1 MTILE
6 RVLAAMKTSY
16 AKYGFKSGELSKLAE
31 AIIKGANLKD
41 ESTDENITA
50 ALTANEGYAQVMQS
64 VYNRGVSETS
74 EKYKDYIPKPKED
87 PKPTPTPTSVPQP
100 VRNQAFTLEDVKKLA
115 QGMVDEALKPYKE
128 RDERN
133 RLQSILE
140 GNSKLKGVSK
150 TFIKRYHLD
159 KEEDADKVADEI
171 VNDWTEIKQGL
182 VQDGTFVAAPS
193 KSEQGSNDEDFR
205 KMMEDSAK
213 RIQEKQ
219 AAVAASA
226 AGASAQPQK

>member
-1 MTILE
+1 MSIKE
-6 RVLAAMKTSY
+6 RVLASMKTSY
-16 AKYGFKSGELSKLAE
+16 AKYGFKKDELSQLAD
-31 AIIKGANLKD
+31 IVSANLKD
-41 ESTDENITA
+41 ESTDEEITA
-50 ALTANEGYAQVMQS
+50 ALTANEGYAKMMQS
-64 VYNRGVSETS
+64 VYNRGVSETND
-74 EKYKDYIPKPKED
+74 KYKDYIPKPKED
-87 PKPTPTPTSVPQP
+87 PKQTTTTTTTQTQQTSQ
-100 VRNQAFTLEDVKKLA
+100 NQTFTLDDVKKLA
-115 QGMVDEALKPYKE
+115 QGMVDDALKPYKE

-182 VQDGTFVAAPS
+182 VQDGTFVAAPA
-193 KSEQGSNDEDFR
+193 KTEQRSNDEDFR

-213 RIQEKQ
+213 RVQEKN
-219 AAVAASA
+219 AETAKAFSNAE
-226 AGASAQPQK
+226 PKK

>member
-1 MTILE
+1 MSIKE
-6 RVLAAMKTSY
+6 RVLASMKTSY
-16 AKYGFKSGELSKLAE
+16 AKYGFKKDELSKLAD
-31 AIIKGANLKD
+31 IISANLKD
-41 ESTDENITA
+41 ESTDEEISK
-50 ALTANEGYAQVMQS
+50 ALTANEGYAQMMQS

-74 EKYKDYIPKPKED
+74 DKYKDYIPKPKEES
-87 PKPTPTPTSVPQP
+87 KPTPTPTPTPQTAQ
-100 VRNQAFTLEDVKKLA
+100 NQTFTLEDVKKLA
-115 QGMVDEALKPYKE
+115 QGMVDDALKPYKE

-159 KEEDADKVADEI
+159 KEEEADKVADEI

-182 VQDGTFVAAPS
+182 VQDGTFVAAPT
-193 KSEQGSNDEDFR
+193 KTEQGSNDEDFR

-213 RIQEKQ
+213 RVQEKN
-219 AAVAASA
+219 AETAKAFSSA
-226 AGASAQPQK
+226 EPQK

>member
-1 MTILE
+1 MSIKE
-6 RVLAAMKTSY
+6 RVLASMKTSY
-16 AKYGFKSGELSKLAE
+16 AKYGFKKDELSQLAD
-31 AIIKGANLKD
+31 IISANLKD
-41 ESTDENITA
+41 ESTDEEITSV
-50 ALTANEGYAQVMQS
+50 LTANEGYAKMMQS
-64 VYNRGVSETS
+64 VYNRGVSETND
-74 EKYKDYIPKPKED
+74 KYRDYIPKPKED
-87 PKPTPTPTSVPQP
+87 PKPTPTPTPQP
-100 VRNQAFTLEDVKKLA
+100 TQNQTLTLDDVKKLA

-182 VQDGTFVAAPS
+182 VQDGTFVAAPT
-193 KSEQGSNDEDFR
+193 KTEQGSNDEDFR
-205 KMMEDSAK
+205 KMMEESANRVQAK
-213 RIQEKQ
+213 NAETA
-219 AAVAASA
+219 AAVANAN
-226 AGASAQPQK
+226 PQK